1 MQRSQLVCVSIRYA
15 TLYVLVLLLVTRICL
30 EWVQYDIWEFSLP
43 VQESLDVLYI
53 TQSALSIVQYILFLE
68 KLID

>member
-30 EWVQYDIWEFSLP
+30 EWVQYDIWEFSLL

-53 TQSALSIVQYILFLE
+53 TQSALSIVQ
-68 KLID
+68 